1 MVNGAGQKAAMRLG
15 VTTDCELRLI
25 GWLIT
30 GRTESARY
38 RTQSLDLRGQKID
51 DRRSKNEP
59 SGLKMNSDV
68 HSICND
74 GWLFSAKKR
83 CVTPSALRRNSANH
97 LYWNRVL
104 RDLARILM
112 TEIAKV
118 SAPKNKKNAP
128 AEESANQRPK
138 RKKQKLIRLD
148 DLIPK
153 RDVTGGRQHL
163 FGVTDTIQTNEKGK

>member
-1 MVNGAGQKAAMRLG
+1 
-15 VTTDCELRLI
+15 
-25 GWLIT
+25 
-30 GRTESARY
+30 
-38 RTQSLDLRGQKID
+38 
-51 DRRSKNEP
+51 
-59 SGLKMNSDV
+59 MNSDV

-83 CVTPSALRRNSANH
+83 CVTPSALRNSANH
-97 LYWNRVL
+97 LYSNQVL

-118 SAPKNKKNAP
+118 SAPKSKKNAP
-128 AEESANQRPK
+128 TEESANQRPK

-153 RDVTGGRQHL
+153 GT
-163 FGVTDTIQTNEKGK
+163 